1 MKRILLLIFA
11 AIIVAAAAAVTVVWL
26 NTPLC
31 SDRATEQRAPIE
43 DMFAIYVD
51 IEQLVEKGAIENF
64 ITPEYR
70 RMIATMA
77 SANIENPE
85 EAAYLESVVND
96 LSQLGLNLSQ
106 PAYVYGNYSGE
117 EIGSVVVIVEVADV
131 AKLDRFFNTFIEEG
145 NPNAVITR
153 NGDNRVIMGL
163 DSTAIMGYN
172 STRLAVVISQVSAGE
187 LQTLTADALAR
198 PLSDLSIFG
207 SRDVAAYIDI
217 AQALDVAE
225 ALIEAE
231 KQREEDYAYE
241 YAYDYEVEGYNATI
255 AEYDAML
262 EQIAA
267 MRELYADNATIIAGL
282 TFDEGRATIDV
293 TTDGF
298 DTSIYTDNYART
310 SNANLQYV
318 EDSAIAVVNM
328 GIKGVN
334 LSEYLNENMP
344 ANLAD
349 MLDMSEMA
357 PTEFNVMMAVVLDMI
372 ETING
377 DVMIALNDIGLGSG
391 SAALT
396 VDAVAT
402 FDVTDN
408 YIYSMATQFGT
419 AMLHPA
425 GENLYTF
432 RFAPF
437 TGYFGQQENTLFASL
452 GSPLTVAANPATN
465 CDWYQDVAGSYSYI
479 VVDIEN
485 LMQNELVS
493 MTYSM
498 MLAGQN
504 SDMELIN
511 NFVELSDYVYLKLAE
526 PNRTE
531 LTVVLKNREVNALQ
545 QIIEQLVA
553 GLELPI
559 NPAVGNDS
567 I

>member
-26 NTPLC
+26 NTPSS
-31 SDRATEQRAPIE
+31 SDEAEQRAPIE

-51 IEQLVEKGAIENF
+51 VEQLVEKGAIENF

-70 RMIATMA
+70 RMMATMA

-153 NGDNRVIMGL
+153 NGDNRVITGL
-163 DSTAIMGYN
+163 DSTTIMGYN

-187 LQTLTADALAR
+187 LQALTADALAR

-231 KQREEDYAYE
+231 KQREEEYAYE
-241 YAYDYEVEGYNATI
+241 YAYDYEVEGYSTAI

-262 EQIAA
+262 EQIAM
-267 MRELYADNATIIAGL
+267 MRELYTDEATIIAGL
-282 TFDEGRATIDV
+282 TFEEGRATIDI

-328 GIKGVN
+328 GIKGEN
-334 LSEYLNENMP
+334 LSVYLNENMP
-344 ANLAD
+344 ANAAD
-349 MLDMSEMA
+349 MFNME
-357 PTEFNVMMAVVLDMI
+357 PTDFNIMLAVVLDMI

-391 SAALT
+391 SATPT

-432 RFAPF
+432 RFPPF
-437 TGYFGQQENTLFASL
+437 TGYFGQQENVLFASL

-479 VVDIEN
+479 VVDVEN

-498 MLAGQN
+498 MLANQN